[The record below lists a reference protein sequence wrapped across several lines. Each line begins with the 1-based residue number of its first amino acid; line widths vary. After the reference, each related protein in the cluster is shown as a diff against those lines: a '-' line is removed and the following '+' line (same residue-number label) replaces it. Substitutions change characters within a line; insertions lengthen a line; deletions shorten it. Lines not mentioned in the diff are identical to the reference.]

1 VSLIVWNTIL
11 ALIWAATTE
20 SFGPL
25 NLAIG
30 FGIGFLL
37 LYATRTVLGSS
48 EYFRN
53 LREILELVWFFIREL
68 VLSNLRMAYY
78 TLMPLDRMRPGVI
91 AVPLEPMNEVE
102 LTVLS
107 NLITLTPGT
116 LSLDISAD
124 RRVLFVHVMWF
135 DDPERVREEIKR
147 GFELAVLRGLRSEL
161 HG

>member
-1 VSLIVWNTIL
+1 MSLVIWNVVL

-20 SFGPL
+20 GFGAI

-30 FGIGFLL
+30 MVIGFLL
-37 LYATRTVLGSS
+37 LYATRRVLGSA

-53 LREILELVWFFIREL
+53 LREVVELVWYFIREL
-68 VLSNLRMAYY
+68 VLSNFRMAYY

-102 LTVLS
+102 LAVLS

-116 LSLDISAD
+116 LSLDVSAD

-135 DDPERVREEIKR
+135 RDPEEVRREIKQ
-147 GFELAVLRGLRSEL
+147 GFELKVLKGLRSEG